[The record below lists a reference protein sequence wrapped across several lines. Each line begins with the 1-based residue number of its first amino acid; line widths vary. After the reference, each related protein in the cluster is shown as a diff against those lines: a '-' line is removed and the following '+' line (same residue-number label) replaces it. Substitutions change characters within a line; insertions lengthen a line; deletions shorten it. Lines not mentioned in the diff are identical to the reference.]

1 MPDPVC
7 VRQMNTYLSLWKED
21 RREVMDQV
29 IKRTE
34 EVSSDWRTLLSSDW
48 LFAAR
53 CCR

>member
-21 RREVMDQV
+21 KREVMDQV

-34 EVSSDWRTLLSSDW
+34 EVSCDWWRLLSCDW
-48 LFAAR
+48 
-53 CCR
+53 CRDS